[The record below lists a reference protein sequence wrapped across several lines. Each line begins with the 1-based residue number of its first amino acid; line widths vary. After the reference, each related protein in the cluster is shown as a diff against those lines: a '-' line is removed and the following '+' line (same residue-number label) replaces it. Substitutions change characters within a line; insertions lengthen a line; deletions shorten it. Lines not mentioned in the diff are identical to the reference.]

1 MNYDRAEASLTTHA
15 SRPRPLLAEIMTGA
29 LLLGSIVIAVLQP
42 AWLTVPLHS
51 AVENAGAA
59 APILFVL
66 LCAIAAPLHLNGV
79 LVALSTLFWPLPI
92 AGALS
97 FTGSVSGCVLS
108 AVLLSRLTGAALE
121 RWSNG
126 STMLRRLSKQVAQ
139 RPVFIGIVA
148 RIAIGSGL
156 ALEAFYILTHYTR
169 RQYLIVSVVGVAFW
183 VTQALVGV
191 IVLQSLSHVSPWLT
205 VIVSLVAPL
214 LGVVGMLVM
223 HKRRQQRSR

>member
-1 MNYDRAEASLTTHA
+1 
-15 SRPRPLLAEIMTGA
+15 
-29 LLLGSIVIAVLQP
+29 
-42 AWLTVPLHS
+42 
-51 AVENAGAA
+51 
-59 APILFVL
+59 
-66 LCAIAAPLHLNGV
+66 
-79 LVALSTLFWPLPI
+79 
-92 AGALS
+92 
-97 FTGSVSGCVLS
+97 
-108 AVLLSRLTGAALE
+108 
-121 RWSNG
+121 
-126 STMLRRLSKQVAQ
+126 MLRRLSKQVAQ